1 MNRNKLLEL
10 LVSNLTNAVVHKILE
25 KAIEKP
31 EVAEKYIKEM
41 KNSWEIAKSYREKI
55 NPMHKALPAHDIG
68 ELRKKI
74 ITRVKAELNLRISK
88 GYTNINLSLV
98 EEFVD
103 NYMRELNI
111 L

>member
-1 MNRNKLLEL
+1 MNRNKLLKL
-10 LVSNLTNAVVHKILE
+10 LVSNLTNVVVHKILE
-25 KAIEKP
+25 KAIDNP

-41 KNSWEIAKSYREKI
+41 KNSWEIAKNYRGKI
-55 NPMHKALPAHDIG
+55 NPIHKALPAQDIE
-68 ELRKKI
+68 ELKKKI
-74 ITRVKAELNLRISK
+74 IKSVKVELNLRISR

-103 NYMRELNI
+103 NYLKELNI

>member
-10 LVSNLTNAVVHKILE
+10 LVSNLTTAIVHKILE
-25 KAIEKP
+25 KAIDKP
-31 EVAEKYIKEM
+31 EVVEKYIKEV
-41 KNSWEIAKSYREKI
+41 KNSWEIAKKYREKI
-55 NPMHKALPAHDIG
+55 NPIHKALPACDIG

-74 ITRVKAELNLRISK
+74 TTRVRAELNLRISK

-103 NYMRELNI
+103 NYLRELNI

>member
-1 MNRNKLLEL
+1 MNRNKFLEL

-25 KAIEKP
+25 KAIDKP

-41 KNSWEIAKSYREKI
+41 KNSWEIAKNYREKI
-55 NPMHKALPAHDIG
+55 NPIHKALPVHDIC
-68 ELRKKI
+68 ELRTKI
-74 ITRVKAELNLRISK
+74 ITKVKAELNLRISK

-103 NYMRELNI
+103 NYLKELKI